1 MSMPGGT
8 ADESEKAGLARFNSL
23 SPQAAASALYAC
35 FAHHGWA
42 DRVAA
47 GRPYESLA
55 GLVAAADQAWA
66 ELGSPDWLESFR
78 AHPRIGERGGQSP
91 QASAREQRGIAEA
104 SRDALDALAREN
116 QVYEQRFGHVFL
128 IAAAG
133 RSADEIL
140 SELRRRLD
148 NDAAGELAEAAR
160 EQRRITLMRLERMLE
175 S

>member
-1 MSMPGGT
+1 MSTPAG
-8 ADESEKAGLARFNSL
+8 ARAASEPPGLARFNSL
-23 SPQAAASALYAC
+23 SPEAAASALYAC
-35 FAHHGWA
+35 FAHPGWA
-42 DRVAA
+42 ARVAS

-55 GLVAAADQAWA
+55 ALDAAADRAWA
-66 ELGSPDWLESFR
+66 EMESRDWLAAFR

-91 QASAREQRGIAEA
+91 EASEREQTGVASA

-140 SELRRRLD
+140 SELRRRMD